1 MHRKLFHLIPI
12 ALLSCLMIFLAA
24 CSPFGSSD
32 TGTTSTPTPTT
43 ARSSPTAPTGSTPT
57 TAPVPA
63 TQTDC
68 PADGTA
74 RAAVMAPLVL
84 GNHQN
89 LVYIFNQGSSPG
101 ATSGIIRRFDT
112 STHKK
117 VEIVNNPYS
126 NIFEAE
132 VSEDGQWVLFTAMV
146 SGKMAIQLVRMDGQ
160 GLQTLHCSSQ
170 TISSIQWTSDQ
181 KTVVFTE
188 GPDISSA
195 STYLL
200 DIASGTLKVV
210 LLPATATGIGA
221 TPVTWLDS
229 THLYMAGFVPNAG
242 APPQS
247 LYMLDTAKG
256 TNQHTTDLQKV
267 FNSSGFCLSFDSSF
281 DGTRLFVSKCTANFG
296 IGQNPT
302 QQGPSSIVR
311 LPALGGTATTIYS
324 TPTQAI
330 DSIRVING
338 TTMLLTINNLTGD
351 TSKNGLWKMNLDG
364 TGLTRLTTAGAGQTT
379 ALCSFSQYTWSNL
392 SRDDASYALKLSS
405 NNGADQALLIGTLN
419 GGGSSNIAS
428 FSGNGSINVVGWTR
442 L

>member
-1 MHRKLFHLIPI
+1 MHRKSFHLTPI
-12 ALLSCLMIFLAA
+12 AILSCLMIFLAA

-32 TGTTSTPTPTT
+32 TGTTSTPKPTT
-43 ARSSPTAPTGSTPT
+43 AGSSPTATTGSTPT
-57 TAPVPA
+57 TAPMPT
-63 TQTDC
+63 TQTGC

-89 LVYIFNQGSSPG
+89 LVYTFNQGSSPG
-101 ATSGIIRRFDT
+101 ATSGIIRRFDA
-112 STHKK
+112 STGKK
-117 VEIVNNPYS
+117 VNIVNNPNS
-126 NIFEAE
+126 TIFEAE
-132 VSEDGQWVLFTAMV
+132 VSEDDQWVLFTAMV
-146 SGKMAIQLVRMDGQ
+146 TGKMAIQLVRMDGQ

-170 TISSIQWTSDQ
+170 LISSVQWSTNQ

-188 GPDISSA
+188 GHDISSA
-195 STYLL
+195 SIYLL

-210 LLPATATGIGA
+210 LLPPAFTPIGA
-221 TPVTWLDS
+221 TPITWLDN
-229 THLYMAGFVPNAG
+229 THIYMAGFVPNSD

-247 LYMLDTAKG
+247 LYVLDTTKG
-256 TNQHTTDLQKV
+256 TNQHSTDLQKV

-281 DGTRLFVSKCTANFG
+281 DATRLFVSKCTANFG

-302 QQGPSSIVR
+302 QQGPSSIVT
-311 LPALGGTATTIYS
+311 LPALGGTPTTIYS
-324 TPTQAI
+324 TPAQAI

-338 TTMLLTINNLTGD
+338 TTMLLIINNLTGD

-379 ALCSFSQYTWSNL
+379 SFCEFSQYTWSNL
-392 SRDDASYALKLSS
+392 SRDGGSYALKLSS
-405 NNGADQALLIGTLN
+405 NNGVDQALLIGTLN
-419 GGGSSNIAS
+419 GSGSSNIAN
-428 FSGNGSINVVGWTR
+428 FSGNGNINVIGWTR